1 MKRNLRL
8 ILFFSVAAILM
19 SSMYVTTV
27 SKQQEDYNV
36 FSTVLTQKEGVIDL
50 HSDKDSIQYYL
61 KDLKS
66 KLNSEKSLL
75 EQFKLYSIVIE
86 KLHGGHTKIMANNK
100 VKTEWLRERNSL
112 PFDMYLIGRHLVVG
126 ELADEDQE
134 ALDEKGAG
142 PYWME
147 PGSEIISIDDRTVP
161 EMMLEMGKY
170 ISSDEGSMDF
180 KYYQASQM
188 FDFYRHL
195 ALPFD
200 KDSIPVK
207 FISLQNDT
215 IEAVYKTGSA
225 PVHSMNNRLVMLSG
239 EYYASEQN
247 HGKFKILRNKYG
259 YFRFKSFTSS
269 NGADYE
275 YFLEQAF
282 KKLSE
287 RKINKLVVDLR
298 GNTGGVMQYSFMK
311 YLVGKGVN
319 LGKYIIEKPNTRK
332 NRKYVNK
339 INIHYLR
346 HTLMSYQQKKK
357 MERGSFN
364 EGIQE
369 TESLDTNL
377 IYKGKIVVITDEG
390 TFSSAAILACHLKTL
405 SKAKIIG
412 RPAGGSFYAGNAG
425 TLLVKLPQSGFLIA
439 INPNTFYSH
448 LEREGDPGAIKQ
460 PDLYLS
466 PLIIESSDRDQFYFK
481 KAISLFE

>member
-1 MKRNLRL
+1 
-8 ILFFSVAAILM
+8 
-19 SSMYVTTV
+19 
-27 SKQQEDYNV
+27 
-36 FSTVLTQKEGVIDL
+36 
-50 HSDKDSIQYYL
+50 
-61 KDLKS
+61 
-66 KLNSEKSLL
+66 
-75 EQFKLYSIVIE
+75 
-86 KLHGGHTKIMANNK
+86 
-100 VKTEWLRERNSL
+100 
-112 PFDMYLIGRHLVVG
+112 
-126 ELADEDQE
+126 
-134 ALDEKGAG
+134 
-142 PYWME
+142 
-147 PGSEIISIDDRTVP
+147 
-161 EMMLEMGKY
+161 
-170 ISSDEGSMDF
+170 
-180 KYYQASQM
+180 
-188 FDFYRHL
+188 
-195 ALPFD
+195 
-200 KDSIPVK
+200 
-207 FISLQNDT
+207 
-215 IEAVYKTGSA
+215 
-225 PVHSMNNRLVMLSG
+225 
-239 EYYASEQN
+239 
-247 HGKFKILRNKYG
+247 
-259 YFRFKSFTSS
+259 
-269 NGADYE
+269 
-275 YFLEQAF
+275 
-282 KKLSE
+282 
-287 RKINKLVVDLR
+287 
-298 GNTGGVMQYSFMK
+298 MQYSFMK